1 MSSKNSR
8 SISSNWL
15 TRVSDEIEALNEIYL
30 DTFKLITPNQ
40 TIQIKI
46 IPNSLKVFQNTN
58 PKCMVKLVI
67 DYNPNY
73 PKVLPTLTISKTYN
87 FTKKETD
94 EIVDVYDVRIDR
106 AGYPMF
112 LIYENNQWKYRSAKH
127 FKPYVCWVRAEEDI

>member
-46 IPNSLKVFQNTN
+46 IPNSLKVFQA
-58 PKCMVKLVI
+58 VSIESL
-67 DYNPNY
+67 
-73 PKVLPTLTISKTYN
+73 L
-87 FTKKETD
+87 
-94 EIVDVYDVRIDR
+94 
-106 AGYPMF
+106 
-112 LIYENNQWKYRSAKH
+112 
-127 FKPYVCWVRAEEDI
+127 

>member
-8 SISSNWL
+8 SISANWL

-67 DYNPNY
+67 DYNW
-73 PKVLPTLTISKTYN
+73 
-87 FTKKETD
+87 
-94 EIVDVYDVRIDR
+94 
-106 AGYPMF
+106 
-112 LIYENNQWKYRSAKH
+112 LICFMINAL
-127 FKPYVCWVRAEEDI
+127 

>member
-46 IPNSLKVFQNTN
+46 IPNSLKVFQN
-58 PKCMVKLVI
+58 
-67 DYNPNY
+67 
-73 PKVLPTLTISKTYN
+73 
-87 FTKKETD
+87 
-94 EIVDVYDVRIDR
+94 
-106 AGYPMF
+106 
-112 LIYENNQWKYRSAKH
+112 NN
-127 FKPYVCWVRAEEDI
+127 